1 MTAGST
7 SLGLC
12 YNSTIL
18 LRNSSSTTCHIYL
31 GLSSDLFEITPA
43 NLAIVP
49 KSEAV
54 VTISTTPSTVGTFT
68 CEMFISIKDNPRVET
83 FTLAY
88 SCSKLELSVA
98 PKLVNFDKVSYSL
111 FAF

>member
-7 SLGLC
+7 SLRLC
-12 YNSTIL
+12 YSSTIL
-18 LRNSSSTTCHIYL
+18 LRNISSTTCDIYL
-31 GLSSDLFEITPA
+31 GLWSDLFEITPA
-43 NLAIVP
+43 NLVIVP

-54 VTISTTPSTVGTFT
+54 VTILTTPSTVGTIT

-88 SCSKLELSVA
+88 SCSKLELSVS
-98 PKLVNFDKVSYSL
+98 PKLVNFDKVSCS
-111 FAF
+111 

>member
-1 MTAGST
+1 MAAGST

-18 LRNSSSTTCHIYL
+18 LRNISSTTCEIVL

-43 NLAIVP
+43 NLVIVA
-49 KSEAV
+49 KNEDV
-54 VTISTTPSTVGTFT
+54 VTISARPCSTVGTFT
-68 CEMFISIKDNPRVET
+68 CEMFISIKDNPRVEM

-88 SCSKLELSVA
+88 SSSKLELSIS

-111 FAF
+111 FS